1 MYFKLTLSRADLE
14 RVKEVFCLLAGGVFA
29 SCGDP
34 LNGDEEGPDCDD
46 CSVWRIGDD
55 RGVVAAEADPGIA

>member
-1 MYFKLTLSRADLE
+1 VYFKLTLSRSDLE

-34 LNGDEEGPDCDD
+34 RKGDEEGPDSDD
-46 CSVWRIGDD
+46 CSLSRIGDD
-55 RGVVAAEADPGIA
+55 RGVVAAEAEPGID

>member
-1 MYFKLTLSRADLE
+1 VYFKLTLSRADLE

-34 LNGDEEGPDCDD
+34 CKGDEGGPDSDD
-46 CSVWRIGDD
+46 CSL
-55 RGVVAAEADPGIA
+55 

>member
-29 SCGDP
+29 SCGGP
-34 LNGDEEGPDCDD
+34 CKGDEGGPDSDD
-46 CSVWRIGDD
+46 CDD
-55 RGVVAAEADPGIA
+55 RGVVAAEADPGID

>member
-14 RVKEVFCLLAGGVFA
+14 RVKEIFCLLAGGVFV

-34 LNGDEEGPDCDD
+34 CKGDEGGPDSDG
-46 CSVWRIGDD
+46 CSL
-55 RGVVAAEADPGIA
+55 